1 MKLTTRILTSA
12 TELEAFAKT
21 FEAMGGTA
29 VPIDYLLQA
38 QPRGFFRGR
47 ELVAGYVL
55 NTRAPFRY
63 ASWIPEAPRGGIAG
77 RGLLVEPTSAELT
90 CIWMAKGGLT
100 KLERDNVYV
109 RSGIDALRSGK
120 RFIFGGSRV
129 DALARSQKRVLS
141 NTVYAGRA
149 TFDAPCEIYYASRS
163 IMIFNMIAVAVAT
176 YAQDLGRL
184 ASRRLA
190 GSASPN

>member
-12 TELEAFAKT
+12 TELEAFART
-21 FEAMGGTA
+21 FEGMGGTA

-63 ASWIPEAPRGGIAG
+63 ASWIPEGPRGEIA
-77 RGLLVEPTSAELT
+77 RRSLLVEPTSAELT
-90 CIWMAKGGLT
+90 CIWMAKGKLT

-109 RSGIDALRSGK
+109 RSGIDAFRSGK
-120 RFIFGGSRV
+120 AFIFGGSRV

-141 NTVYAGRA
+141 NTVYSGRA

-163 IMIFNMIAVAVAT
+163 LMLFNMIAAAIAT

-184 ASRRLA
+184 ASRRLSGA
-190 GSASPN
+190 ASPN

>member
-1 MKLTTRILTSA
+1 MKLTTRILTSV
-12 TELEAFAKT
+12 TELEAFAKK
-21 FEAMGGTA
+21 FEAMGGNA
-29 VPIDYLLQA
+29 IPIGYLLQA
-38 QPRGFFRGR
+38 RARGFFRGR

-63 ASWIPEAPRGGIAG
+63 ASWIPEGPRGEIAR
-77 RGLLVEPTSAELT
+77 RGFLVEPTSAELT
-90 CIWMAKGGLT
+90 CIWMAKGKLT

-120 RFIFGGSRV
+120 AFVFGGSRV

-141 NTVYAGRA
+141 NTVYSGTA
-149 TFDAPCEIYYASRS
+149 TFDAPCEIYYAQRGK
-163 IMIFNMIAVAVAT
+163 MVLNMVAAAFVT

-184 ASRRLA
+184 ASRRLTGA
-190 GSASPN
+190 ASAN

>member
-12 TELEAFAKT
+12 TELEAFGQT
-21 FEAMGGTA
+21 FDAMGGTA

-38 QPRGFFRGR
+38 RPRGFFRGR

-63 ASWIPEAPRGGIAG
+63 ASWIPEGPRGEIAR
-77 RGLLVEPTSAELT
+77 RGFLVEPTSAELT
-90 CIWMAKGGLT
+90 CIWMAKGKLT
-100 KLERDNVYV
+100 KLERDHVYV
-109 RSGIDALRSGK
+109 RSGIDAFRSGK
-120 RFIFGGSRV
+120 PFIFGGSRV
-129 DALARSQKRVLS
+129 DALARTQKRVLS
-141 NTVYAGRA
+141 NTVYSGSA

-163 IMIFNMIAVAVAT
+163 MMVFNMIAAAFAT

-184 ASRRLA
+184 SSRRLTGA
-190 GSASPN
+190 AFRN

>member
-1 MKLTTRILTSA
+1 MKLTTRILTSV

-38 QPRGFFRGR
+38 RPRGFFRGP

-63 ASWIPEAPRGGIAG
+63 ASWIPEGPRGEITR

-90 CIWMAKGGLT
+90 CIWMAKGRLT

-109 RSGIDALRSGK
+109 RSGIDALRSGR
-120 RFIFGGSRV
+120 RFVFGGSRV

-141 NTVYAGRA
+141 NTVYSGRA
-149 TFDAPCEIYYASRS
+149 TFDAPCEIYHASRG
-163 IMIFNMIAVAVAT
+163 MMVFNMIAAAFVT
-176 YAQDLGRL
+176 YGQDLGRL
-184 ASRRLA
+184 ASRRLT
-190 GSASPN
+190 GVASPN

>member
-29 VPIDYLLQA
+29 VPIDYLRQSR
-38 QPRGFFRGR
+38 PRGFFRGS

-55 NTRAPFRY
+55 NTKAPFRY
-63 ASWIPEAPRGGIAG
+63 ASWIPEGPRGEIAPRGF
-77 RGLLVEPTSAELT
+77 LVEPTSAELT
-90 CIWMAKGGLT
+90 CIWMAKGKLT

-109 RSGIDALRSGK
+109 RSGIDAFRSGK
-120 RFIFGGSRV
+120 RFVFGGSRV

-141 NTVYAGRA
+141 NTIYSGRA
-149 TFDAPCEIYYASRS
+149 TFNAPCEIYYAPRG
-163 IMIFNMIAVAVAT
+163 MMVFNMIAAAFAT

-184 ASRRLA
+184 ASQRL
-190 GSASPN
+190 SRVASPN

>member
-21 FEAMGGTA
+21 FEAMGGNA
-29 VPIDYLLQA
+29 VPINYLLQA
-38 QPRGFFRGR
+38 RPRGFFRGR

-55 NTRAPFRY
+55 NARAPFRY
-63 ASWIPEAPRGGIAG
+63 ASWMPEGPRGEIAR
-77 RGLLVEPTSAELT
+77 RGFLVEPTSAELT
-90 CIWMAKGGLT
+90 CIWMAKGKLT

-109 RSGIDALRSGK
+109 RSGIDAFRSGK
-120 RFIFGGSRV
+120 PFIFGGSRV
-129 DALARSQKRVLS
+129 DALARTQKRVLS
-141 NTVYAGRA
+141 NTVYSGRA

-163 IMIFNMIAVAVAT
+163 MMVFNMITAAFAT

-184 ASRRLA
+184 ASRRLT
-190 GSASPN
+190 GVASPN